1 MLTLKTID
9 EMRKIL
15 ALMNLRLTAHE
26 RHLIT
31 MYDNTSDYIK
41 ELLVT
46 SDEIVKHFIN
56 IDCDRIKNQLIDG

>member
-1 MLTLKTID
+1 
-9 EMRKIL
+9 MRKIL

-26 RHLIT
+26 RYLVN
-31 MYDNTSDYIK
+31 MYDNNTSEVK

-56 IDCDRIKNQLIDG
+56 IDCDRIKNHLIDGYSEQC